1 MANKRKLPEINASQ
15 MADISFLLLIF
26 WLCSTTMSTDQGLS
40 RRLPP
45 PLPPNMEKPDVEVN
59 ERNIFIVLINSQNQL
74 LVQGEPMDV
83 RQLREEAKAFI
94 LNVENDIHKPE
105 LFEVTADVLDK
116 NGNVERTL
124 KTITTKNH
132 VISLQNDRGTTY
144 DKYIEVQNELVAAY
158 NEVRDEYSRREFGGL
173 TFNELTTEQQEAV
186 QTLFPQ
192 KISEAE
198 PKNYGGKK

>member
-74 LVQGEPMDV
+74 LVQGELMDV

-94 LNVENDIHKPE
+94 LNTENDIHKPE

>member
-74 LVQGEPMDV
+74 LVQGELMDV

-94 LNVENDIHKPE
+94 LNTENDVHKPE

-158 NEVRDEYSRREFGGL
+158 NEVRDEYSRKEFGGL
-173 TFNELTTEQQEAV
+173 TFNELTSEQQEAV

-198 PKNYGGKK
+198 PKN

>member
-1 MANKRKLPEINASQ
+1 MASKRKLPEINASQ

-45 PLPPNMEKPDVEVN
+45 PLPPNMEKTDVEVN

-94 LNVENDIHKPE
+94 LNSENDIHKPE

-132 VISLQNDRGTTY
+132 VISLQNDRGTMY
-144 DKYIEVQNELVAAY
+144 EKYIEVQNELVAAY

>member
-74 LVQGEPMDV
+74 LVQGELMDV

-94 LNVENDIHKPE
+94 LNAENDIHMPE

-158 NEVRDEYSRREFGGL
+158 SEVRDAYSRREFGGL
-173 TFNELTTEQQEAV
+173 TFNELT
-186 QTLFPQ
+186 
-192 KISEAE
+192 AE
-198 PKNYGGKK
+198 

>member
-74 LVQGEPMDV
+74 LVQGELMDV

-94 LNVENDIHKPE
+94 LNTENDIHKPE

-124 KTITTKNH
+124 KTYATKNH

-158 NEVRDEYSRREFGGL
+158 SEVRDAYSRREFGGL
-173 TFNELTTEQQEAV
+173 TFNELTPEQQEAV

>member
-45 PLPPNMEKPDVEVN
+45 PLPPNLEKPDVEVN

-74 LVQGEPMDV
+74 LVQGELMDV

-94 LNVENDIHKPE
+94 LNAENDIHMPE

-158 NEVRDEYSRREFGGL
+158 SEVRDAYSRREFGGL
-173 TFNELTTEQQEAV
+173 TFNELTPEQQEAV

>member
-1 MANKRKLPEINASQ
+1 MAIDKRKVPEINASQ

-45 PLPPNMEKPDVEVN
+45 LQPNKEKQEAEVH
-59 ERNIFIVLINSQNQL
+59 ERDILLVLINSQNQL
-74 LVQGEPMDV
+74 LVNKQVMTIDE
-83 RQLREEAKAFI
+83 LAAEAKAFI
-94 LNVENDIHKPE
+94 LNENDDLSKPE
-105 LFEVTADVLDK
+105 RFPMEVT
-116 NGNVERTL
+116 VEDGSGKLLSELVTS
-124 KTITTKNH
+124 KH

-144 DKYIEVQNELVAAY
+144 EKYIEVQNALVKVY
-158 NEVRDEYSRREFGGL
+158 NEVRDEYSKKAFAGKS
-173 TFNELTTEQQEAV
+173 FNELTTAQQDAV
-186 QTLFPQ
+186 SMLYPQ